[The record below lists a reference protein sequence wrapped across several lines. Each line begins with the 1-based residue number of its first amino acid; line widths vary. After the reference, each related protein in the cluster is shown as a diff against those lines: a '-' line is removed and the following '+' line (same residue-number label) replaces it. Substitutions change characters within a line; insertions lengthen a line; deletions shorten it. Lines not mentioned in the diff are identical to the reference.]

1 MKAKNVA
8 LKAKSGVI
16 PLEKGESY
24 VERESTVI
32 ILMPKGV

>member
-24 VERESTVI
+24 VERRVQS
-32 ILMPKGV
+32 